1 MPLAR
6 CADGSLL
13 DFTLTLA
20 QAHLC
25 EARGLDVA
33 VEAEGPGFVVRRRD
47 GAVMARGRRLEDVLG
62 REIYVLED
70 EG

>member
-1 MPLAR
+1 M
-6 CADGSLL
+6 SE
-13 DFTLTLA
+13 
-20 QAHLC
+20 QAEQLQEAMAHVRQLC

-62 REIYVLED
+62 RVIYVLED